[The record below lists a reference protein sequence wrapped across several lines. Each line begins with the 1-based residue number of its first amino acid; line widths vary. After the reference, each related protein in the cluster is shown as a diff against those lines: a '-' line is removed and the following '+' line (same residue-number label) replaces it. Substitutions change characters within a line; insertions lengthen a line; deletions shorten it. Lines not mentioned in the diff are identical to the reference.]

1 MQPVAN
7 LLSLAVVEALSVDGS
22 IALVVIG
29 LVFCGLVF
37 LRRVPIEL
45 LFLSGLMA
53 VTLAG
58 VITPTEAVEGFASPA
73 VLFIAA
79 LFATAAGLRTTGALD
94 WIGTLVLGSAET
106 ERTALVRLAATVVPV
121 SAFVLNTPLVAM
133 FMPVVLDWCRQRN
146 VSPSRI
152 LLPLSYMTIVGG
164 VCTLIGT
171 STTLVCNA
179 KLAQLRAEQEAAGV
193 ASPTVSELGFFDIT
207 GVGIPIAIVGVV
219 YLLTIAPVCFPSEV
233 RSFKSWATAAANTC
247 WKCSCNR
254 HVR

>member
-1 MQPVAN
+1 M
-7 LLSLAVVEALSVDGS
+7 
-22 IALVVIG
+22 
-29 LVFCGLVF
+29 
-37 LRRVPIEL
+37 PIEL

-53 VTLAG
+53 VTLTG

-106 ERTALVRLAATVVPV
+106 ERSALVRLAATVVPV

-179 KLAQLRAEQEAAGV
+179 KLAQLRAEQ
-193 ASPTVSELGFFDIT
+193 
-207 GVGIPIAIVGVV
+207 
-219 YLLTIAPVCFPSEV
+219 
-233 RSFKSWATAAANTC
+233 
-247 WKCSCNR
+247 
-254 HVR
+254 

>member
-1 MQPVAN
+1 MCPVLHSLP
-7 LLSLAVVEALSVDGS
+7 LLVASSLSIDGW
-22 IALVVIG
+22 IALLVIG

-37 LRRVPIEL
+37 LRSVPIEL
-45 LFLSGLMA
+45 LFLSGLVA
-53 VTLAG
+53 VTLTG
-58 VITPTEAVEGFASPA
+58 VITPKQAVEGFASPA

-94 WIGTLVLGSAET
+94 WIGTLVLGSAKT
-106 ERTALVRLAATVVPV
+106 ERSALLHLAATVVPV

-152 LLPLSYMTIVGG
+152 LLPLSYLTIVGG

-179 KLAQLRAEQEAAGV
+179 ELAKIRASLIEQGNPTPRLPNWPFSILP
-193 ASPTVSELGFFDIT
+193 ASVCQSRL
-207 GVGIPIAIVGVV
+207 
-219 YLLTIAPVCFPSEV
+219 PVWC
-233 RSFKSWATAAANTC
+233 TC
-247 WKCSCNR
+247 
-254 HVR
+254 